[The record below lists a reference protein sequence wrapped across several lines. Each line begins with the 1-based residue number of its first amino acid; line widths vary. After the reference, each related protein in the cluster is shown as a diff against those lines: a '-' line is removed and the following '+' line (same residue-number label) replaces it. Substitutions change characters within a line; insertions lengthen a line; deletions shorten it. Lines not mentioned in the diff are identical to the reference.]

1 MGGGSSS
8 EDYENRRNHLY
19 RLDSRNKNREDE
31 INKAKKTRDELQE
44 YINSMETEISELNN
58 IFNTVNSSVSTN
70 TNTESRLT
78 RIIER
83 LEKDLE
89 TAKYLLKSVD
99 QAIVEIKTYGRLQKR
114 TQDFFDK
121 EYETLYTKVIK
132 RQLLIYD
139 NYINRNS
146 TLTRAINKFNQKFS
160 NDYVNTE
167 YQEKHTSFF
176 VLLNSIFWW
185 IYYIL
190 CLVILYQIVYIQNE
204 MNLQSK
210 IILGIVLMLF
220 PLLYRIYDLVVT
232 KK

>member
-1 MGGGSSS
+1 MGTSQSTY
-8 EDYENRRNHLY
+8 DLRRNILIQA
-19 RLDSRNKNREDE
+19 DNRNADVGKQ
-31 INKAKKTRDELQE
+31 INEVIGIRDKLVQQ
-44 YINSMETEISELNN
+44 ISSMNSEISSLNYDIN
-58 IFNTVNSSVSTN
+58 NTDRSISTN
-70 TNTESRLT
+70 SNTRSRLKSNKDS
-78 RIIER
+78 

-89 TAKYLLKSVD
+89 IAKYLLKMVD
-99 QAIVEIKTYGRLQKR
+99 QAIVEIKTYGNLQKR

-132 RQLLIYD
+132 RQLLKYD
-139 NYINRNS
+139 NYINHNA
-146 TLTRAINKFNQKFS
+146 TLTRAIDKFNQKFS

-167 YQEKHTSFF
+167 YQEKHTAFF

-190 CLVILYQIVYIQNE
+190 CLIILYQLVYTQNE

-220 PLLYRIYDLVVT
+220 PLSYRIYDLVVA